1 MLLFSVAFA
10 KATRRFIMAY
20 SNFIPSVW
28 AESINRELERA
39 CVFVE
44 DCNRQYEGLVSSKG
58 DSVHILGVG
67 KPTIHSLERANAS
80 GEIADAEEIAD
91 TSTILNINQIRYFN
105 YKVGD
110 IDKAQAIG
118 GLMDALS
125 EETSEGLANEI
136 DKFIANMALDSD
148 VEKLTSAPTVV
159 TKDNVLSLLD
169 DAIEKLQENDV
180 NMANG
185 VTITVSPRFYK
196 LFKQAYASKDTDNSQ
211 MLKNGRVAMYGNVT
225 VKLSN
230 NVAKSD
236 SGSTD
241 NIMIRTKRAIAFV
254 NPLTHTEAYRPEKS
268 FADAVKGYALFDGKV
283 VRPKEIINI
292 NVMYA

>member
-1 MLLFSVAFA
+1 
-10 KATRRFIMAY
+10 MAY

-28 AESINRELERA
+28 AETINRELERA

-44 DCNRQYEGLVSSKG
+44 DCNRQYEGLVANKG

-67 KPTIHSLERANAS
+67 KPTIKSMERVNAS
-80 GEIADAEEIAD
+80 GEIDSAEEIED
-91 TSTILNINQIRYFN
+91 ISVILNINQIRYFN

-110 IDKAQAIG
+110 IDKAQAVG

-125 EETSEGLANEI
+125 AETSEGLANEM
-136 DKFIANMALDSD
+136 DKFIAGMALDQS
-148 VEKLTSAPTVV
+148 VTTLTETATVV

-169 DAIEKLQENDV
+169 DAIQMLQENDV
-180 NMANG
+180 TMSSG
-185 VTITVSPRFYK
+185 ITVTVSPRFYK
-196 LFKQAYASKDTDNSQ
+196 LFKQAYIGSDTDNGKI
-211 MLKNGRVAMYGNVT
+211 LENGKVAMYGNVT

-230 NVAKSD
+230 NVAKTED
-236 SGSTD
+236 GAVD

-292 NVMYA
+292 NVKYA

>member
-1 MLLFSVAFA
+1 MAFN
-10 KATRRFIMAY
+10 
-20 SNFIPSVW
+20 NFIPSVW

-39 CVFVE
+39 CVFLE
-44 DCNRQYEGLVSSKG
+44 DCNRQYEGLVAGKG

-67 KPTIHSLERANAS
+67 KPTIKSLERENAS
-80 GEIADAEEIAD
+80 GEIDAAEEIED
-91 TSTILNINQIRYFN
+91 TSVILNINQIRYFN

-110 IDKAQAIG
+110 IDKAQSVG
-118 GLMDALS
+118 GLMDTLS
-125 EETSEGLANEI
+125 QETSEGLANEI
-136 DKFIANMALDSD
+136 DKFIANMATSED
-148 VEKLTSAPTVV
+148 VSTLTATAQLVN
-159 TKDNVLSLLD
+159 KDNILSILD

-180 NMANG
+180 NMASG

-196 LFKQAYASKDTDNSQ
+196 LFKQAYIGKNTDNASA
-211 MLKNGRVAMYGNVT
+211 LENGRVAMYGNVT
-225 VKLSN
+225 IKLSN
-230 NVAKSD
+230 NVAKTED
-236 SGSTD
+236 GTTD

-292 NVMYA
+292 NVKYA

>member
-1 MLLFSVAFA
+1 
-10 KATRRFIMAY
+10 MAY

-28 AESINRELERA
+28 AETINRELERQ
-39 CVFVE
+39 CVFAG
-44 DCNRQYEGLVSSKG
+44 DCNRIYEGEISRKG

-67 KPTIHSLERANAS
+67 KPTIKSIERANAS
-80 GEIADAEEIAD
+80 GEIDAAEEIED
-91 TSTILNINQIRYFN
+91 TSTILTINQIRYFN

-110 IDKAQAIG
+110 IDKAQAVG

-125 EETSEGLANEI
+125 KETSEGLANEM
-136 DKFIANMALDSD
+136 DRYIANMVLDSA
-148 VEKLTSAPTVV
+148 VEKLTSEDTLITSA
-159 TKDNVLSLLD
+159 NILSTLD

-180 NMANG
+180 NFSGG
-185 VTITVSPRFYK
+185 VVITVSPRFYK
-196 LFKQAYASKDTDNSQ
+196 LFKQAYVGKDTDNSA
-211 MLKNGRVAMYGNVT
+211 MLENGKVAMYGNVT

-230 NVAKSD
+230 NVAKSN
-236 SGSTD
+236 SGATD

-268 FADAVKGYALFDGKV
+268 FADAVKGFALFDGKV

-292 NVMYA
+292 NVKYE

>member
-1 MLLFSVAFA
+1 
-10 KATRRFIMAY
+10 MAY

-28 AESINRELERA
+28 SESINRELERA
-39 CVFVE
+39 CVFAE
-44 DCNRQYEGLVSSKG
+44 DCNRQYEGEVSKKG

-67 KPTIHSLERANAS
+67 KPTIKSLSRENAS
-80 GEIADAEEIAD
+80 GEIDAAEEVSD
-91 TSTILNINQIRYFN
+91 TSVILGINQIRYFN

-136 DKFIANMALDSD
+136 DKYIAEMVLDES
-148 VEKLTSAPTVV
+148 VNKLTATPTVV
-159 TKDNVLSLLD
+159 TKENVLSILD
-169 DAIEKLQENDV
+169 DAIEALQENDV
-180 NMANG
+180 NMASG
-185 VTITVSPRFYK
+185 VTVTVSPRFYK
-196 LFKQAYASKDTDNSQ
+196 LFKQAYSAVDTDNSD
-211 MLKNGRVAMYGNVT
+211 MLKNGKVATYGNVT

-236 SGSTD
+236 SGATD
-241 NIMIRTKRAIAFV
+241 NIMIRSKRAIAFV
-254 NPLTHTEAYRPEKS
+254 NPVTHTEAYRPEKS

-283 VRPKEIINI
+283 VRPKEIINV
-292 NVMYA
+292 NVKYA

>member
-1 MLLFSVAFA
+1 
-10 KATRRFIMAY
+10 MAY

-28 AESINRELERA
+28 EETINRELERA

-44 DCNRQYEGLVSSKG
+44 DCNRQYEGLVSKKG

-67 KPTIHSLERANAS
+67 KPTIKSLERANAS
-80 GEIADAEEIAD
+80 GEIDEAEELED

-110 IDKAQAIG
+110 IDKAQAVG

-125 EETSEGLANEI
+125 AETSEALANEM
-136 DKFIANMALDSD
+136 DKFIANMATSSD
-148 VEKLTSAPTVV
+148 VPTLTSTPTVV
-159 TKDNVLSLLD
+159 DSSNILSILD
-169 DAIEKLQENDV
+169 DAIQKLQENDV
-180 NMANG
+180 NMASG
-185 VTITVSPRFYK
+185 ITLTVSPRFYK
-196 LFKQAYASKDTDNSQ
+196 LFKQAYTSKDTDNSE
-211 MLKNGRVAMYGNVT
+211 MLKNGKVAMYGNVT

-230 NVAKSD
+230 NVSKTDNGA
-236 SGSTD
+236 TD
-241 NIMIRTKRAIAFV
+241 NIMLRTKRAIAFV

-268 FADAVKGYALFDGKV
+268 FADAVKGFVLFDGKV

-292 NVMYA
+292 NVKYA